1 MFLLQHQ
8 NVSEGHLEP
17 GLLPVTGVIPK
28 RSKLCTSKTKVVVRP
43 THFGSHHPGFLSF
56 GSQHNLFLRNDG
68 MFSTNLNYGHI
79 VRSNLT
85 KSQEVQA
92 DLK

>member
-1 MFLLQHQ
+1 MIRDPPPERPPPPPPII
-8 NVSEGHLEP
+8 VSKP
-17 GLLPVTGVIPK
+17 QTGGK
-28 RSKLCTSKTKVVVRP
+28 RISLTSSVVVRP

-56 GSQHNLFLRNDG
+56 GSQHNLLLRNDG
-68 MFSTNLNYGHI
+68 LFSTNLNYEHI

-92 DLK
+92 DLKKK